1 MMRYLQLLLF
11 TALLLAGC
19 RSSTPEK
26 ATDPDTYY
34 TCSMDPQVIEHQPGL
49 CPICHMELTPV
60 KKSMADMEGQVRL
73 SKEQIKLGN
82 IITDTVRA
90 GSVVQRAAFSGALGL
105 DQDKVTVVAARVG
118 GRIERLYHKSI
129 GEHVRQGEPLFDI
142 YSEKMNLSKQEYR
155 TATQAAVG
163 NSTDTLVLHA
173 AAERLKLWGLSN
185 AQIASLGTAASIPV
199 NTTILSPSSGI
210 ITALDVLEGGQVMDG
225 GAVVEIADLS
235 SLWVEADV
243 LWNSTASINKHS
255 EADVTLPDRP
265 GYSFRGPIELVR
277 PEVAMGSRLTRIRL
291 RVPNPKGDLMPGLP
305 ATVHLL
311 GKTVDGLSLPTDAVI
326 RDGKGATVWVLTLPG
341 TYMNRMVMTGVEAGG
356 RIAITD
362 GLHAGE
368 VVVVTGAYLINSEY
382 IFKHGA
388 DPMAGMAM

>member
-1 MMRYLQLLLF
+1 MRYLQLLLF

-19 RSSTPEK
+19 GSSTPEK
-26 ATDPDTYY
+26 AADPDTYY
-34 TCSMDPQVIEHQPGL
+34 TCSMDPQVIEHHPGK

-60 KKSMADMEGQVRL
+60 KKSMADMEGMVRL
-73 SKEQIKLGN
+73 SNEQIKLGN
-82 IITDTVRA
+82 ITTDTVRA
-90 GSVVQRAAFSGALGL
+90 GGVAQSAAFSGALGL
-105 DQDKVTVVAARVG
+105 DQDNVTVVAARVG

-142 YSEKMNLSKQEYR
+142 YSEVMNLSKQEYR
-155 TATQAAVG
+155 SAAQAAVG

-173 AAERLKLWGLSN
+173 AAERLKLWGMSN
-185 AQIASLGTAASIPV
+185 AQISLLATAASIPV
-199 NTTILSPSSGI
+199 NTTILSPASGI
-210 ITALDVLEGGQVMDG
+210 ITVLDVLEGGQVMDG

-255 EADVTLPDRP
+255 EAEVTLPDRP

-277 PEVAMGSRLTRIRL
+277 PEVSMGSRLTRIRL
-291 RVPNPKGDLMPGLP
+291 RLPNPKGDLMPGLP
-305 ATVHLL
+305 AVVTLL
-311 GKTVDGLSLPTDAVI
+311 GDQDGGLSLPTDAVL
-326 RDGKGATVWVLTLPG
+326 RDGKGASVWVLTAPG
-341 TYMNRMVMTGVEAGG
+341 TYMNRMVMTGAEAGG